1 MPENCPAFDSAGLA
15 TSSDF
20 GVASTSTRLGAAT
33 AEAHRAARNIEI
45 AREAAAGGPL
55 ALVKNGDRITLD
67 VARPSLHL
75 SVSDEELAQR
85 RGAWTAAKLP
95 LDSGYWRL
103 YVDHMSRADEGV
115 DLDFLRSKRGAFVQR
130 DNH

>member
-1 MPENCPAFDSAGLA
+1 MLGAVALCDSYDDVLA
-15 TSSDF
+15 QVD
-20 GVASTSTRLGAAT
+20 VQVQAAT

-67 VARPSLHL
+67 VARRSLHL
-75 SVSDEELAQR
+75 PVSDEELAQR

>member
-1 MPENCPAFDSAGLA
+1 MLGAVALCDSYDDVLA
-15 TSSDF
+15 QVD
-20 GVASTSTRLGAAT
+20 VQVQAAT

-95 LDSGYWRL
+95 LDSGYWKL
-103 YVDHMSRADEGV
+103 YVDHMTQADEGV

>member
-1 MPENCPAFDSAGLA
+1 MLGAVALCDSYDDVLA
-15 TSSDF
+15 QVD
-20 GVASTSTRLGAAT
+20 VQVQAAT